1 MNAGPTFVLQ
11 SVTSEFVMI
20 PRLLPPS
27 GATSLSSSLNSSFTL
42 PSMTHSQQQLVLT
55 SVEYASVED
64 VALCD
69 EALSVE
75 NLMHPQ
81 SPLQRPQSPPTRP
94 RTALGSRSTMSVSS
108 GSLHAS
114 DLSSSLNVL
123 AMNAR
128 GRQPEAGAGTGLTG
142 GPISVTSMTS
152 SHGGQWS
159 ELSDSQSS
167 ISTHYGSLPIL
178 ANITKRKRAP
188 LPYDA
193 SQSLVNLL
201 QSWES
206 LQCQVR
212 SSRSRQLVVCLTAGS
227 VPACLFAVC
236 ALVFACCRLWR
247 NILKHSVFILL

>member
-1 MNAGPTFVLQ
+1 MFQ

-55 SVEYASVED
+55 SVEDASVENASMED
-64 VALCD
+64 LALCD
-69 EALSVE
+69 ETLSVE

-81 SPLQRPQSPPTRP
+81 SPLQRTQSPPPRP

-128 GRQPEAGAGTGLTG
+128 GGRPAAGAGPGLTG
-142 GPISVTSMTS
+142 GPTSVTSMTS